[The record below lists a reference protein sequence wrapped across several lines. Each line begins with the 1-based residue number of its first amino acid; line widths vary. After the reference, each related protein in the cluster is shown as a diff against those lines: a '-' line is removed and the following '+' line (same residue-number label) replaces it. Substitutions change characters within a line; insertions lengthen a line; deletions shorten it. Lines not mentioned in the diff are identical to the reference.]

1 MTKLQEIANDI
12 AEAAADYPGEAR
24 YEVVQELLDI
34 EKREQELSAVEY
46 QRIVAM
52 LCDKGII

>member
-1 MTKLQEIANDI
+1 MTKLREIANDI
-12 AEAAADYPGEAR
+12 AEAAGDYPSEAR
-24 YEVVQELLDI
+24 FEVVQELLDI
-34 EKREQELSAVEY
+34 EKREQELSATEY